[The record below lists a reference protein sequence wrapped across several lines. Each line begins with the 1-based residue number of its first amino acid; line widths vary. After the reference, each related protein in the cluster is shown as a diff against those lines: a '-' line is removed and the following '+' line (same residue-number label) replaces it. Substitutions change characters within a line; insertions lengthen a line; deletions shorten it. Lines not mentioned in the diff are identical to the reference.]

1 MAMKGGRLSQFGEWT
16 VDVKNRNIRVTIEP
30 ALFSYNSKLYV
41 DNELVDHKERLKPK
55 SKYHVFL
62 SKSDLSED
70 LKSIR
75 VFFTTDNFPKVS
87 IVVNGEVVL
96 KDELGIFDLHSDL
109 VSKRWFSS
117 AILIGVIYGFFTGIT
132 NLEVSSV
139 YSVIIYPVM
148 YIGLDRLISSIEKI
162 NRSRPK

>member
-16 VDVKNRNIRVTIEP
+16 VDVKNRNIRVTVEA

-41 DNELVDHKERLKPK
+41 DNELVDHKESIKPK
-55 SKYHVFL
+55 SKYQVFL

-75 VFFTTDNFPKVS
+75 VFFTTDHFPKVS

-139 YSVIIYPVM
+139 YSVIIYSVI

>member
-1 MAMKGGRLSQFGEWT
+1 MAFKGGKVSGFGEWT

-75 VFFTTDNFPKVS
+75 VFFTTDDFPKVS

-117 AILIGVIYGFFTGIT
+117 AIFIGVIYGFFTEGT

-148 YIGLDRLISSIEKI
+148 YIGLDRLIASIEKI